1 MEQLLEQSHVDA
13 ASLLAESQV
22 WTPVLA
28 IGSNAGP
35 EQLARKFPAALFPHG
50 VLIPALRAVLP
61 DFDVVY
67 APLVSSYGS
76 ATGAPVRPL
85 PLLVAADL
93 SQPAAC

>member
-1 MEQLLEQSHVDA
+1 MKQLLEQSQVDA
-13 ASLLAESQV
+13 ASLLAEDQV

-35 EQLARKFPAALFPHG
+35 SQLARKFPADLFPHG

-76 ATGAPVRPL
+76 ATGAELHRS
-85 PLLVAADL
+85 PLL
-93 SQPAAC
+93 ACFW